1 MKKRLYKKGERK
13 KPTKKFYEERFK
25 KIPEGMQFGDFTF
38 TRKTLEW
45 RCAFSAKSKARR
57 NLPKYMYVSNQGHVI
72 SVYKKEEPK
81 LLRNYNNKD
90 KYTKK
95 DKYARIGKGKSKN
108 NDYKAYG
115 LDRPLYISHLVALC
129 FDCPITPAARILL
142 AVMGFDA
149 FGNGSDM
156 FHIKV
161 HHRDKNTLNNT
172 PSNLVIM
179 TCLEHSIYHY
189 KWIPALKKWYNE
201 FWDTKSEKL
210 SEEKQREYNRDI
222 IFESK

>member
-25 KIPEGMQFGDFTF
+25 KIPEGMQFGDFIF

-57 NLPKYMYVSNQGHVI
+57 ILPKYMYVSNQGHVI
-72 SVYKKEEPK
+72 SVYKKEEPA
-81 LLRNYNNKD
+81 LIRHYNNKD
-90 KYTKK
+90 KHTKK

-115 LDRPLYISHLVALC
+115 LSKPLYISHLVALC

-142 AVMGFDA
+142 EVNGINA
-149 FGNGSDM
+149 FGTGVDA

-161 HHRDKNTLNNT
+161 HHRDKNTLNNSA
-172 PSNLVIM
+172 SNLVIM
-179 TCLEHSIYHY
+179 TCWEHHIYHD
-189 KWIPALKKWYNE
+189 KWLPAVKKWNKE
-201 FWDTKSEKL
+201 FWDTNQKKL
-210 SEEKQREYNRDI
+210 SKKKQKEYAEM
-222 IFESK
+222 F